1 MKRLKDSLPFLDQKH
16 HTQCSGHQ
24 KSASAIQGLCP
35 VSVLVRSAA
44 PPAEQLVKQTKKLE
58 ERVMLL
64 GDGIF
69 EVGI

>member
-1 MKRLKDSLPFLDQKH
+1 MLRPPEERKR
-16 HTQCSGHQ
+16 
-24 KSASAIQGLCP
+24 AIQGLCP

-44 PPAEQLVKQTKKLE
+44 LPAEQLVKQTKKLE